1 MGTKKKNSTRTGIYP
16 FEFRLKVVKLFLE
29 ENYTAPMIA
38 EEFGCHKSSITSW
51 VRAYRKYGEQG
62 LYTPSTQKNKA
73 VQSLDS
79 NLKSQIIELK
89 KADPTRGLRRISDIL
104 KRFLCSK
111 LLPQPSARL
120 SMRRTCLIL
129 LRKNVA
135 RILPNPVVL
144 SVLPRTRCGRPI
156 SVLFGSR
163 AKTLISSVSLMII
176 RVISLLWG
184 CTAARPLPTFLNFT
198 APRSANTGCQR
209 KC

>member
-104 KRFLCSK
+104 KRFFMLKASPATISK
-111 LLPQPSARL
+111 ALHEENLLDPPPKKR
-120 SMRRTCLIL
+120 
-129 LRKNVA
+129 RKNIA
-135 RILPNPVVL
+135 KPRRFERTTPNQM
-144 SVLPRTRCGRPI
+144 CRPI